1 MYESII
7 VTFTQLTEVTLTGT
21 GGANVLL
28 AVEEEHANVIG
39 SAPIPNRNM
48 VEKIVRNWG
57 PSVRQK
63 FVIQL
68 DVQVHI
74 FCV

>member
-1 MYESII
+1 M
-7 VTFTQLTEVTLTGT
+7 TEVTLTGT
-21 GGANVLL
+21 DGANVLL

-48 VEKIVRNWG
+48 VEKIVRSWG

>member
-1 MYESII
+1 M
-7 VTFTQLTEVTLTGT
+7 TEVTLTGT

-48 VEKIVRNWG
+48 VEKIVRSWG